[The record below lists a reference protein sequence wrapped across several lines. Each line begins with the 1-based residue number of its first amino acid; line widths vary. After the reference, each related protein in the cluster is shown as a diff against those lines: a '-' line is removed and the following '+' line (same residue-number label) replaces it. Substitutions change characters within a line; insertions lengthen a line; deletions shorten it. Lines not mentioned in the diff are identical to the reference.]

1 MMGPA
6 DAGHDVRGG
15 LAKAG
20 HYVQERT
27 RLRSAVLLA
36 IVTALSVSVAAQ
48 GQPSNAPTG
57 NAEKGKTLF
66 VERACWQCHGLSAQG
81 GGIAGPRLAGRVP
94 PWPAFSRYVRR
105 PTEEM
110 IPYTPKSLPD
120 SELADIY
127 AWLRSIPAPPAVSSI
142 PQLNRK

>member
-6 DAGHDVRGG
+6 E
-15 LAKAG
+15 AG
-20 HYVQERT
+20 HYVRGEVVLRT
-27 RLRSAVLLA
+27 TFILA
-36 IVTALSVSVAAQ
+36 IAAALSTSVLVAQ

-57 NAEKGKTLF
+57 NPEKGKTLF
-66 VERACWQCHGLSAQG
+66 VERACWQCHGLAAQG

-94 PWPAFSRYVRR
+94 AWPAFSRYVRR

-120 SELADIY
+120 NELADIY
-127 AWLRSIPAPPAVSSI
+127 AWLRSIPPPPAVSSI